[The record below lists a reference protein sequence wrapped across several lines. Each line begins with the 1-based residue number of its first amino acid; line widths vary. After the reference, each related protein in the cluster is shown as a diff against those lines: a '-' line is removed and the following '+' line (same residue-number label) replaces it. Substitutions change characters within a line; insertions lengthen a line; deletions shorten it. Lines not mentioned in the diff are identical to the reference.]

1 MDPAEL
7 FSIRGKTAVVTGGSR
22 GIRRMIATGFVVAGA
37 AIFLSSRASAYLT
50 GVVLPVSGGIA
61 TID

>member
-22 GIRRMIATGFVVAGA
+22 GIRRTIATGFVVAGA
-37 AIFLSSRASAYLT
+37 AIFLSSLASAYLT